1 MRPRGQGW
9 SRQLLDLTK
18 EEVKW
23 GTNPMQVNLWVVTAR
38 LLNEDRKPGQG
49 ISPDGESGVVIFPV
63 KNLSKV
69 SRSCPCEKTEIDLET
84 ALMREKRA
92 GIKPPH
98 AQAKNDQVCLRCQ
111 DALPELELIAL
122 ESFRV
127 TLEADDL

>member
-1 MRPRGQGW
+1 MRPRGQGL

-23 GTNPMQVNLWVVTAR
+23 GTNPMQVNLWVVTAQ

-49 ISPDGESGVVIFPV
+49 ISPDGELGVVIFPV

-69 SRSCPCEKTEIDLET
+69 SRSCPFEKTEIDLET

-98 AQAKNDQVCLRCQ
+98 APGKNDQVCLRCQ
-111 DALPELELIAL
+111 DVLPELALIVL
-122 ESFRV
+122 ESFRE
-127 TLEADDL
+127 T

>member
-1 MRPRGQGW
+1 MRPRDREW

-23 GTNPMQVNLWVVTAR
+23 ATNPMQVNLWVVTAR
-38 LLNEDRKPGQG
+38 LRNEDRKPGQA
-49 ISPDGESGVVIFPV
+49 ISPDGELGVVIFPV

-69 SRSCPCEKTEIDLET
+69 SRSFPFEKTEIDLEI

-92 GIKPPH
+92 GIKPRRG
-98 AQAKNDQVCLRCQ
+98 QAKNDQACRRCQ
-111 DALPELELIAL
+111 DALPELELIEL

-127 TLEADDL
+127 TSEADDL